1 MEGACGCGTGEGEDM
16 TTPERS
22 LTDEEIDRIGGWV
35 RTTMGD
41 FPAQPDSRRV
51 ADAQLA
57 KADAWW
63 QKRETKLVYA
73 LKRISLLANHHL
85 ATSEHPLDAA
95 DACIDAIEDV
105 GLEALAELEA
115 LP

>member
-1 MEGACGCGTGEGEDM
+1 MSTD
-16 TTPERS
+16 TTPERR
-22 LTDEEIDRIGGWV
+22 LTDEERHTAIEHSPNGTYGE
-35 RTTMGD
+35 GLE
-41 FPAQPDSRRV
+41 AV

>member
-1 MEGACGCGTGEGEDM
+1 M

-22 LTDEEIDRIGGWV
+22 LATEELAAIPKHLSHMKYNRL
-35 RTTMGD
+35 
-41 FPAQPDSRRV
+41 V

-73 LKRISLLANHHL
+73 LKRISLLANHHH

-105 GLEALAELEA
+105 GLEALVELEET
-115 LP
+115 P